1 MRNIKQTKFAMIA
14 GLLGAALLMGSPL
27 TSEADPGGKW
37 WAGGGKGKGQGR
49 GRGQVERRQES
60 RGGPQQSDR
69 RQWSRGGSQ
78 QSDRRQWSEGGV
90 RADRQVVYRDRAPV
104 RSYSRDYSGS
114 VTRYRGA
121 GTYGNS
127 YRAPVWGGSR
137 QFTGQRF
144 YRSYGS
150 VPVYRDYVGVRVH
163 SHYQPVY
170 GWRYYCPPAY
180 YYPTHLVYVRPVR
193 FFVAANFAIGGIGIS
208 ATYANPG
215 PVYGCNFC
223 DARFSDYGDYEHHVE
238 HCPYAPR
245 GYSVIAEEWDQRCS
259 DEWSDDQVGDR
270 RYEEYQQN
278 DDDEDLDR

>member
-1 MRNIKQTKFAMIA
+1 MRMVKQTKLATIA

-49 GRGQVERRQES
+49 GRGQVERRQEN
-60 RGGPQQSDR
+60 RGGPQQ
-69 RQWSRGGSQ
+69 RG
-78 QSDRRQWSEGGV
+78 DV
-90 RADRQVVYRDRAPV
+90 RVDRQVVYRDRAPV
-104 RSYSRDYSGS
+104 RTYSRSPVRSYSREYSGS

-121 GTYGNS
+121 TTYRNS
-127 YRAPVWGGSR
+127 YSAPVWGGSR

-163 SHYQPVY
+163 SHCQPVY

-180 YYPTHLVYVRPVR
+180 YYPTHIVYVRPVR
-193 FFVAANFAIGGIGIS
+193 FFVAANFTIGGLGIS
-208 ATYANPG
+208 AAYADPG

-223 DARFSDYGDYEHHVE
+223 DARFSDYADYAHHVE
-238 HCPYAPR
+238 HCASAPT
-245 GYSVIAEEWDQRCS
+245 GYRVMAEEWDQSYS
-259 DEWSDDQVGDR
+259 DEWRDDQVGDR
-270 RYEEYQQN
+270 RYEEYQH
-278 DDDEDLDR
+278 DYDDEDLDR